1 MKIDHP
7 GAKPLTEK
15 EQALLDHFR
24 AHLKERVATTG
35 LTVDDVHQILK
46 GMRSHPD
53 ASQEAMRILRE
64 EAGSL
69 VPGQRLITF
78 DWD

>member
-1 MKIDHP
+1 MEINHP

-35 LTVDDVHQILK
+35 LTVDDIRQILK

-53 ASQEAMRILRE
+53 ASYEAVRILME
-64 EAGSL
+64 EARSL
-69 VPGQRLITF
+69 VPGQRLVTF
-78 DWD
+78 EWD